1 MDISIAGVWT
11 LRNGIVVRGQA
22 YADRG
27 EALEAVGLR
36 E

>member
-1 MDISIAGVWT
+1 VWT
-11 LRNGIVVRGQA
+11 LRNGKVVSTTHR
-22 YADRG
+22 YDKT

>member
-1 MDISIAGVWT
+1 MNYAHVWT
-11 LRNGIVVRGQA
+11 LREGIVTRWRA
-22 YADRG
+22 FDDWD